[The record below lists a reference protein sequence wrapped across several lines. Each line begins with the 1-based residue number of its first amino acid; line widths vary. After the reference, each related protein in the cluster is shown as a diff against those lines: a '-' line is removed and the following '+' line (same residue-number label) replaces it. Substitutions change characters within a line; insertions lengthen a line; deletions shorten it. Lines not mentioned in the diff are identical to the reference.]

1 MGLTLL
7 AIPFIV
13 LGVFINPYSQQSQR
27 CFTIQFAGQG
37 AYCFEQGSRMPE
49 TIKYGSVLIGFALLY
64 AGRWQLKRRRDGK

>member
-27 CFTIQFAGQG
+27 CFTVQFAGQG
-37 AYCFEQGSRMPE
+37 VYCFEQGSRMPE
-49 TIKYGSVLIGFALLY
+49 AIKYGLVAGGFMLLY
-64 AGRWQLKRRRDGK
+64 AGRRQIQRKRDGK